1 MSRSLEVTWNEVTRL
16 LRGARRLLPAEVGGA
31 SGEAPSEALRRL
43 LDEFNEF
50 LDHNELEL
58 AWEALA
64 DAGQLQ
70 GAPGAFWKQLAEA
83 ASLMNLPE
91 KRSAA
96 EQNAEAAASDPI
108 Q

>member
-16 LRGARRLLPAEVGGA
+16 LRGARKLVPAEVGGA
-31 SGEAPSEALRRL
+31 SGEEPREALRRL
-43 LDEFNEF
+43 LDDFNEF

-70 GAPGAFWKQLAEA
+70 GAPGAFWNQLAEA
-83 ASLMNLPE
+83 ASLMGLAD
-91 KRSAA
+91 KQLVA
-96 EQNAEAAASDPI
+96 EQNAKVGDK
-108 Q
+108 